1 MEDPQR
7 QPKDSDR
14 SLVAGRIKRASD
26 EGRISGADRDIRL
39 GNVWNAQ
46 SMAELDLMTREL
58 DQLDATPLPTTTP
71 PVGEKPWSKFTPAAS
86 DDDDDEVSDTV
97 ASATTSSGPAPSSAS
112 RAALVSI
119 LVGIAVLTAVV
130 GSPPAARPR
139 RTP

>member
-1 MEDPQR
+1 VEDPQR

-46 SMAELDLMTREL
+46 IIAELDLMTREL
-58 DQLDATPLPTTTP
+58 DQLDATPLPTTTTAA
-71 PVGEKPWSKFTPAAS
+71 GEKPWSKFSPAAG
-86 DDDDDEVSDTV
+86 DDDDDVSDTV